1 MTTTNLESFRRPCG
15 PYLRLVPPE
24 QLKTA
29 IEQHLQAGPRVTHA
43 LARLVGYS
51 ESVVRVRLLQLEEQ
65 LRAHRVS
72 VSAARIGGRHWEWR
86 AGPAPLP
93 EVDHAEPSDAEI
105 PRQASTRKYPPINRR
120 DDLVAALFG
129 PARQE
134 AA

>member
-15 PYLRLVPPE
+15 PYQRLVPPE

-29 IEQHLQAGPRVTHA
+29 IEQHLQAGPRIMHA

-51 ESVVRVRLLQLEEQ
+51 ESVVRVRLLELEEQ

-86 AGPAPLP
+86 IGPAPIAD
-93 EVDHAEPSDAEI
+93 VDHDEADDADA
-105 PRQASTRKYPPINRR
+105 PRQGSTRHYPPINRR